1 MLEHLALIHLSMA
14 FIENLSNLWNIR
26 THNIYIL
33 GYICPTISLSET
45 TKPSRSDS
53 SGDLEPLLEYRITPQ
68 DFDVINLL
76 VILLTDARNRSG
88 TKRVTERMEGV
99 LFYFIMIS
107 IIYSLS

>member
-68 DFDVINLL
+68 DFDVINDFAYGRAES
-76 VILLTDARNRSG
+76 VGYETCYRTNGRCSF
-88 TKRVTERMEGV
+88 
-99 LFYFIMIS
+99 LFYYD
-107 IIYSLS
+107 IYHI